1 MKRFLLFFSLIFII
15 AGIGLFGCSSGKKGK
30 QKFLNGAGASF
41 PYPLYATWANEYY
54 KVTGVRINY
63 QSIGSGGGIQQI
75 IHRTVDFGASD
86 KPLPPKDIE
95 KYNLLQFPTVIGA
108 IVPVVNLPE
117 LKGKHLVLTGKII
130 ADIYL
135 GKIKWWDDPAIKAL
149 NRWVKLPHKKIV
161 PVYRADGSGSTA
173 IFTHYLSQV
182 SPEWKKEV
190 GFGTAVGWKV
200 GIGAKGNEGVSNYV
214 KQTPYSI
221 GYVEYAYAFQN
232 KLDYVAMKNK
242 AGNVVYPSE
251 ESIKAAAASG
261 NLDPNKHFYVWL
273 TNAPGKD
280 AWPIVGATYILLAR
294 EKKNVDKEVVKFF
307 NWAYTH
313 GDKIAERLT
322 YVPLPLKV
330 KNKVRAYWK
339 RYGIF

>member
-1 MKRFLLFFSLIFII
+1 MRKWFLVLACFVLML
-15 AGIGLFGCSSGKKGK
+15 AGCSSNNKKGT
-30 QKFLNGAGASF
+30 FINGAGASF

-54 KVTGVRINY
+54 KLTGIRINY

-75 IHRTVDFGASD
+75 IKRTVDFGASD
-86 KPLPPKDIE
+86 RPLPPKDIE

-117 LKGKHLVLTGKII
+117 LKGRHLILDGKTL
-130 ADIYL
+130 AKIYL
-135 GKIKWWDDPAIKAL
+135 GEIEWWDSPEIKRL
-149 NRWVKLPHKKIV
+149 NPGIKLPHKKIV
-161 PVYRADGSGSTA
+161 VVYRADGSGSTA

-182 SPEWKKEV
+182 SKKWKKEV
-190 GFGTAVGWKV
+190 GYGTAVGWKV
-200 GIGAKGNEGVSNYV
+200 GIGAKGNEGVSGYV

-232 KLDYVAMKNK
+232 KLDYVAMKNR
-242 AGNVVYPSE
+242 AGKVVYPSE
-251 ESIKAAAASG
+251 DSIKAAAASG
-261 NLDPNKHFYVWL
+261 NLDPAKHFYVWL
-273 TNAPGKD
+273 TNAPGKN

-294 EKKNVDKEVVKFF
+294 EKKKVDREVVKFF

-313 GDKIAERLT
+313 GDKIAEHLT

-330 KNKVRAYWK
+330 KNEIRAYWK
-339 RYGIF
+339 KYGIF